1 MQDQQKQDIPH
12 KKFSK
17 KRVQQLSTI
26 IENGESY
33 MASPHPKSYGL
44 QEIDSTPSSRIDTL
58 KQDNDNQQQRANQIN
73 KQRFNS
79 VKKKI
84 SRFSDKIEEE
94 SVQSQ
99 TDKKE
104 VQELPAKEHEIDKEK
119 TNIKSNQANS
129 QTKKK
134 QQKRKESNC
143 SSENQKKSESQ
154 KKSEKIIFSAKEDE
168 MIKNIKISLTN
179 IPIDIDLESQKE
191 NKPEAIIINEYDTTL
206 NILKFFLDKKIRLQE
221 KLLFFVS
228 VSLIIADMGASI
240 HGFYLFA
247 STSCFGHESD
257 MEFSDVI
264 NIIFSVILKFCCINI
279 IMQEITNSL
288 PGNMKLPYLIPLCIM
303 GVVPCLQL
311 NQFVFSF
318 TQCKQLNPI
327 ISYGVA
333 KQITNVLC
341 YIFISI
347 IGMICILIM
356 IIRIEITR
364 QTWKRLKNIGFYVLV
379 GGFLL
384 SMIFIFIF
392 ASVVQSNQQF
402 VLFLCLDNITFWV
415 FFFICSFYSVRKLYY
430 KLEPFPYQPQFSQ
443 QVNSQVQLYAH
454 EEELESQ
461 RLTQESKQ
469 KKSLPNKIKKKKVF
483 KEDQI
488 NILPIINNQQK
499 QQQDQQQAQNILQKL
514 KKKKKKIMF
523 SPQNNIDLESQQKT
537 QQFSFHSILK
547 QEQHQGSADSVDSQS
562 KMVSSLEKSPVKQQ
576 DDQSQPEFHQDD
588 ATTSSVS
595 NVGRPKKLSKF
606 RKNNTQNPPSVG
618 FLIADEQN
626 IDENSLPCSK
636 TSFHKKDN
644 LSNTS
649 KSSLKDEQFAASQNN
664 SQKSFGIIVNQD
676 QSQRQHK
683 SLNEF
688 QKKDMELSQLNKQL
702 TPNSNNHFYY
712 PDSYGGQSKDTDQIS
727 DMPRVR
733 SLNKLDED
741 QELAE
746 NQIRKNSLPKYEN
759 TKKTHFEVQK
769 KSLFDNHLI
778 KQNN

>member
-1 MQDQQKQDIPH
+1 MQEQQKQDIPH

-17 KRVQQLSTI
+17 RRNQHLSTI

-33 MASPHPKSYGL
+33 MASPNYKSNGL
-44 QEIDSTPSSRIDTL
+44 QELDGTPSSRIDTL
-58 KQDNDNQQQRANQIN
+58 RQENDNKQFSSNSINQQRSEQI
-73 KQRFNS
+73 
-79 VKKKI
+79 KKKK
-84 SRFSDKIEEE
+84 SQFSDKIEEE
-94 SVQSQ
+94 HVLSQ
-99 TDKKE
+99 VEKKE
-104 VQELPAKEHEIDKEK
+104 DQELPPNEYKKDQQITKL
-119 TNIKSNQANS
+119 KSNLANS
-129 QTKKK
+129 KTKKK

-143 SSENQKKSESQ
+143 SSENQKKLEIQ
-154 KKSEKIIFSAKEDE
+154 KKSEKITFDAKEDE

-191 NKPEAIIINEYDTTL
+191 NKPVPGTIIISGYDTSL
-206 NILKFFLDKKIRLQE
+206 NILKFFLDM
-221 KLLFFVS
+221 
-228 VSLIIADMGASI
+228 SLILADLGASI

-247 STSCFGHESD
+247 NNSCFGHESD
-257 MEFSDVI
+257 MDFSDVI

-318 TQCKQLNPI
+318 TQCKQLNQI
-327 ISYGVA
+327 ISYRVSR
-333 KQITNVLC
+333 QITSVLC
-341 YIFISI
+341 YIFISL

-364 QTWKRLKNIGFYVLV
+364 QTWKRLKNIGFYVLL
-379 GGFLL
+379 GSFLL

-392 ASVVQSNQQF
+392 ASVVQSNQEF

-443 QVNSQVQLYAH
+443 QVNSQVQLYVH

-461 RLTQESKQ
+461 RLTLENKQ
-469 KKSLPNKIKKKKVF
+469 IKNVNKIKKKKIF

-488 NILPIINNQQK
+488 DILPVINNHQK
-499 QQQDQQQAQNILQKL
+499 QQQEQQKAPNNLQKL
-514 KKKKKKIMF
+514 NKKKKKIMF
-523 SPQNNIDLESQQKT
+523 SPQNDMDLESQQKI
-537 QQFSFHSILK
+537 QQYSFHTILK
-547 QEQHQGSADSVDSQS
+547 QEQHQGSADSVDSLS
-562 KMVSSLEKSPVKQQ
+562 KMVSSLEKSPAKQQ
-576 DDQSQPEFHQDD
+576 DDSFQPEFHQDD

-595 NVGRPKKLSKF
+595 NLGRPKKLSKF
-606 RKNNTQNPPSVG
+606 RKNKKEIAPPVDS
-618 FLIADEQN
+618 LIIDEQKVE
-626 IDENSLPCSK
+626 ENYLPCSK

-649 KSSLKDEQFAASQNN
+649 KSSLKDEQIVVSQNN
-664 SQKSFGIIVNQD
+664 SQKSFANLINQD
-676 QSQRQHK
+676 QSQNKHK

-712 PDSYGGQSKDTDQIS
+712 PDTQGGQSKDNDQLS
-727 DMPRVR
+727 DIPRVR

-759 TKKTHFEVQK
+759 AKKSHFEIQK
-769 KSLFDNHLI
+769 KSQCDNHII
-778 KQNN
+778 KENI